1 MIRRVVAAV
10 QIVIILLILGFGT
23 YQLYRGNFEAGM
35 SIVPFLVVYYL
46 FVISWQKRVRER
58 QEDSEDH
65 TDHR

>member
-1 MIRRVVAAV
+1 
-10 QIVIILLILGFGT
+10 LILGFGT